1 MIRDV
6 QNDIEN
12 LKELG
17 SADDIILQTFRK
29 LVDRANDCV
38 SERLPVDSLPLVL
51 EPPVRVAERGT
62 SASARRRSSSKK
74 FGVRSR
80 EGKQERG
87 QVSCIVI
94 HPLAYR
100 AKGLNRR
107 HDRIGHVT
115 SF

>member
-74 FGVRSR
+74 FG
-80 EGKQERG
+80 G

>member
-1 MIRDV
+1 MRLERMIRDV

-74 FGVRSR
+74 FGGQVSGRKARGRKGVRSR
-80 EGKQERG
+80 
-87 QVSCIVI
+87 VS
-94 HPLAYR
+94 
-100 AKGLNRR
+100 
-107 HDRIGHVT
+107 
-115 SF
+115 